1 MHSQGDPARLFRAGV
16 FLSYLPHNPAL
27 YRAGGWRASGGPGSP
42 GWKSFLRQFY
52 PRPVLRAAY
61 ERARLLLES
70 NGGAF
75 DFRVVTIWEKTYP
88 RALAEIFDP
97 PPALYIKGDLPPP
110 DAWMVAV
117 VGTRNPMP
125 FTADVI
131 RILCADIRRVHVGPE
146 DPVIVSGL
154 ARGVDRQAHL
164 AQIQAGLP
172 GVAVLGT
179 GIDIVSPPRNRD
191 LPGIARR
198 AGVPFA
204 LVSEFPPGTPGY
216 PGNFPRRNRIIAG
229 LSGKTILIQ
238 APFKSGAM
246 ITARFALNEG
256 REVVVF
262 DHELFA
268 GAGNAGGRE
277 LLAQGAEL
285 LRVPDWESRIVR
297 EPPFPAGASPG
308 ADPRQLAFWSD
319 RSRGRL
325 RRIAPGVFWRSRP

>member
-1 MHSQGDPARLFRAGV
+1 V

-27 YRAGGWRASGGPGSP
+27 YRAGGWRVSDGPGSS
-42 GWKSFLRQFY
+42 GWKSFLLGFY
-52 PRPVLRAAY
+52 PRSVLRAAY

-70 NGGAF
+70 QGGSF
-75 DFRVVTIWEKTYP
+75 DFRVVTIWEADYP

-97 PPALYIKGDLPPP
+97 PPALYINGQLPPVDTP
-110 DAWMVAV
+110 SVAV
-117 VGTRNPMP
+117 VGTRNPLP
-125 FTADVI
+125 FTGDVI
-131 RILCADIRRVHVGPE
+131 RSYCAELKNV
-146 DPVIVSGL
+146 VIVSGL

-191 LPGIARR
+191 LPRLAEQ

-204 LVSEFPPGTPGY
+204 MVTEFPPGTPGY

-229 LSGKTILIQ
+229 LAAKTILIQ

-246 ITARFALNEG
+246 ITARFALEEG
-256 REVVVF
+256 RDVAVF

-268 GAGNAGGRE
+268 GNSNAGGRE
-277 LLAQGAEL
+277 LLGQGAEL
-285 LRVPDWESRIVR
+285 LRVPGWESRIVR
-297 EPPFPAGASPG
+297 EPPFPAQSRSIGRFGAN
-308 ADPRQLAFWSD
+308 L
-319 RSRGRL
+319 
-325 RRIAPGVFWRSRP
+325 